1 MKSAMLQ
8 LVIGLAAGGG
18 LMAPCARGQASYT
31 RPYTFITV
39 AGTAGVNDN
48 ADGTNGAAKF
58 YWPYGVAVDARGNL
72 YVADNFESTIRKVV
86 PAGTNWVA
94 TTIAGTAGVNG
105 NADGTNGA
113 AQFYQPT
120 DLAVDGA
127 GNLYVADSS
136 NNTIRK
142 ITPAGT
148 NWVVTTITATNQAVP
163 FNYPTGVAV
172 DTNGNVFV
180 ADTGNQTIR
189 ELTPAGT
196 NWVLT
201 TIAGTNGV
209 SGSTDGTNQDAR
221 FNEPWGLAVDPADNL
236 YVADAYN
243 DTIRQITPEGTNWVV
258 ATIAGQPLASGTS
271 DGSGLD
277 AQFFLPSAVAVDT
290 NGHVYVADTYNY
302 TIRILVPDGANGWSV
317 STLAGEPT
325 VPGASDGIVQQAHF
339 NYPFGIASDPSG
351 RLFVGDTYSG
361 TLRLGLFT
369 PVPNVAIGSVDP
381 AGVMVFW
388 PGAAFFTLQTNA
400 DLAAGNW
407 ADYGGAAA
415 FNNGTNR
422 VTFPSAASQL
432 YFRLRD

>member
-1 MKSAMLQ
+1 MLQ
-8 LVIGLAAGGG
+8 LVIGLAAGGC
-18 LMAPCARGQASYT
+18 LIAPCAWGQASYT
-31 RPYTFITV
+31 RPYTFTTV

-58 YWPYGVAVDARGNL
+58 YWPYGVAVDAQGNL

-86 PAGTNWVA
+86 SAGTNWVV

-105 NADGTNGA
+105 AADGTNGA

-120 DLAVDGA
+120 DIAVDGA
-127 GNLYVADSS
+127 GNLYVADTS
-136 NNTIRK
+136 NNSIRK
-142 ITPAGT
+142 IAPVGT
-148 NWVVTTITATNQAVP
+148 NWVVTTITATNQDVP
-163 FNYPTGVAV
+163 FNYPTGIAV

-196 NWVLT
+196 NWLLT
-201 TIAGTNGV
+201 TIAGTNAV
-209 SGSTDGTNQDAR
+209 SGSADGTNQDAR
-221 FNEPWGLAVDPADNL
+221 FNEPWGLAVDHADNL
-236 YVADAYN
+236 FVADAYN
-243 DTIRQITPEGTNWVV
+243 DTIREITPAGTNWVV
-258 ATIAGQPLASGTS
+258 ATVAGQPLASGIS
-271 DGSGLD
+271 DGPGLD

-290 NGHVYVADTYNY
+290 NGYVYVADTYNY
-302 TIRILVPDGANGWSV
+302 TIRILVPGGANGWSV

-325 VPGASDGIVQQAHF
+325 VPGANDGIVQQAHF

-388 PGAAFFTLQTNA
+388 PGAAVFTLQTNA

-407 ADYGGAAA
+407 ADFGGAAA
-415 FNNGTNR
+415 FSNGTNR
-422 VTFPSAASQL
+422 VTFPSAAGQL